1 MRERLPTRSLAPP
14 FALLFAVLAL
24 LGGPGAAVGADSKLG
39 RAERKAL
46 EERLPPEFRRW
57 LTEVDPI
64 ITDEERDAFLALD
77 KDYQR
82 DAFIRRFWEVRDPYP
97 DTSRN
102 ELKES
107 WDSRVAGAYQTFGAL
122 DDERARYFLLNG
134 PPAERMAEQCGIL
147 LWPTEVWIYPPTPRV
162 KDVLVLVFHQRSSLG
177 RWRLWMPSDGL
188 AALFQ
193 SAFPSATE
201 RALATELQS
210 ACIRNDRFAAAILS
224 VWRRGQFDYA
234 SQINAALKPIEGPAR
249 EWVSTFASYST
260 DLPEGAAVLPGELE
274 VAFPGRRQSRTVVQA
289 TVGIPVEKLTPS
301 EIEGHRSYNF
311 LLNGEVVREGRLFDS
326 FRYKFDLPAAEVT
339 SESLPL
345 VFERFLR
352 PGTYTLI
359 VRADDLNGGG
369 TFRVEREIEVPTV
382 AEAPPEPPDPETAR
396 LLAEANAALSTL
408 DNTIQIVQPRGEM
421 HSGLI
426 RFDTLTTGPDIAEVQ
441 FVLDGK
447 PILRKKR
454 PPFSVELDLGEVP
467 ATRTLAAIAFDAA
480 GREIASDVELLNSSP
495 HRFAVRLLEP
505 RRGHRYESSLRAE
518 AEVEVPEGET
528 LERVEFW
535 LNETLVATLYQ
546 EPFTQPIVLPPDEP
560 IAYVR
565 AVAYQVDGN
574 STEELV
580 FVNAPENLD
589 EIDVEFVE
597 LYTTVVGGDDRPVSD
612 LPEEIFSIA
621 EDGVPQTLVR
631 FERLENLPIHA
642 AVLLDVSAS
651 MEPNLS
657 VAREAALQFF
667 RDAIQPR
674 DRAALIPF
682 NDRPT
687 LAVKMTSKLDT
698 LAGGL
703 AGLKAERGTALY
715 DSVVFG
721 LFYFNGL
728 RGQRAMLVLSDG
740 KDENSRFTL
749 DQTLDF
755 ARRAGV
761 AIYTIGLDIP
771 RRDLEVRKALKQL
784 AEETGGRFF
793 FIDAATELAP
803 VYAAIQKELR
813 SRYLLAYQS
822 SNTSR
827 DRRFRTVEVK
837 VARPGLQ
844 AKTIRGYFP

>member
-1 MRERLPTRSLAPP
+1 MRPLALP
-14 FALLFAVLAL
+14 FALCLAL
-24 LGGPGAAVGADSKLG
+24 ATLAGPGGAAASDPRLG

-46 EERLPPEFRRW
+46 EDRLPPEFRRW
-57 LTEVDPI
+57 LIEVDPI
-64 ITDEERDAFLALD
+64 ITEAERDAFLALE

-82 DAFIRRFWEVRDPYP
+82 DAFIHRFWEVRDPYP
-97 DTSRN
+97 DTARN

-107 WDSRVAGAYQTFGAL
+107 WDARVAEAYQTFGTL
-122 DDERARYFLLNG
+122 DEERARYFLLNG
-134 PPAERMAEQCGIL
+134 PPAARMADQCGIL
-147 LWPTEVWIYPPTPRV
+147 LWPTEVWIYAPSPRV
-162 KDVLVLVFHQRSSLG
+162 KETLVLVFHQRSALG
-177 RWRLWMPSDGL
+177 KWRLWMPSDGL

-193 SAFPSATE
+193 GAYPGASEGS
-201 RALATELQS
+201 LARELQS
-210 ACIRNDRFAAAILS
+210 TCIRNDQFAAAILS
-224 VWRRGQFDYA
+224 VWRRGQFGYA
-234 SQINAALKPIEGPAR
+234 TQIAAALAPIEGPAR

-260 DLPEGAAVLPGELE
+260 DLPEGAAVLPGELDI
-274 VAFPGRRQSRTVVQA
+274 AFPGRRQSRTVVQA
-289 TVGIPVEKLTPS
+289 TIGIPVDKLTPV

-339 SESLPL
+339 SASLPL

-369 TFRVEREIEVPTV
+369 SFRIERELEVPTV
-382 AEAPPEPPDPETAR
+382 EAAPPEPPDPETAR

-421 HSGLI
+421 FSGLV

-447 PILRKKR
+447 PILRKNR

-467 ATRTLAAIAFDAA
+467 ATRTLAALAFDAA

-495 HRFAVRLLEP
+495 HRFSVRLLEP
-505 RRGHRYESSLRAE
+505 RRGRKYEASLRAE
-518 AEVEVPEGET
+518 AEVELPEGET

-546 EPFTQPIVLPPDEP
+546 EPFTQPIVLPPGEQ

-565 AVAYQVDGN
+565 AVAFQVDGN

-580 FVNAPENLD
+580 FVNAPEYLE
-589 EIDVEFVE
+589 EIEVEFVE
-597 LYTTVVGGDDRPVSD
+597 LYTTVVGGDERPVAD
-612 LPEEIFSIA
+612 LPEEVFSVA

-651 MEPNLS
+651 MEPNLA

-687 LAVKMTSKLDT
+687 LAVKMTNRLDA
-698 LAGGL
+698 LGGGL

-728 RGQRAMLVLSDG
+728 KGQRAMLVLSDG

-784 AEETGGRFF
+784 AEETGGRSFF
-793 FIDAATELAP
+793 VDEATELTP

-822 SNTSR
+822 SNTGR
-827 DRRFRTVEVK
+827 EQRFRTVEVK

>member
-1 MRERLPTRSLAPP
+1 MRPRTLPLVTL
-14 FALLFAVLAL
+14 LAL
-24 LGGPGAAVGADSKLG
+24 VALAAPGRAAAAAEPKLG
-39 RAERKAL
+39 RAERQAL

-57 LTEVDPI
+57 LAEVAPILTE
-64 ITDEERDAFLALD
+64 EERDAFLKLE

-82 DAFIRRFWEVRDPYP
+82 DAFIRRFWAVRDPYP
-97 DTSRN
+97 DTARN

-107 WDSRVAGAYQTFGAL
+107 WDARVAEAYQTFGEL
-122 DDERARYFLLNG
+122 DEERARFFLLNG
-134 PPAERMAEQCGIL
+134 PPAVRMADRCGIL
-147 LWPTEVWIYPPTPRV
+147 LWPTEVWIYAPSPRV
-162 KDVLVLVFHQRSSLG
+162 KEPLVLVFHQRSALG
-177 RWRLWMPSDGL
+177 KWRLWMPSDGL

-193 SAFPSATE
+193 SAFPGATE
-201 RALATELQS
+201 GRLAQELQS
-210 ACIRNDRFAAAILS
+210 TCIRNDQFAAAILS
-224 VWRRGQFDYA
+224 VWRRGQFGYA
-234 SQINAALKPIEGPAR
+234 TLIAAALAPIEGPAR
-249 EWVSTFASYST
+249 EWVSTFAAYST
-260 DLPEGAAVLPGELE
+260 DLPEGAAALPGEIE
-274 VAFPGRRQSRTVVQA
+274 IAFPGRRQSRTVVQA
-289 TVGIPVEKLTPS
+289 TIAIPVERLSPV
-301 EIEGHRSYNF
+301 ELEGHRSYNF
-311 LLNGEVVREGRLFDS
+311 LVNGEVVREGRLFDS

-339 SESLPL
+339 SAALPL

-359 VRADDLNGGG
+359 VRADDLNGAG
-369 TFRVEREIEVPTV
+369 TYRVEREIAVPAVEEVL
-382 AEAPPEPPDPETAR
+382 PEPPDPETAR

-408 DNTIQIVQPRGEM
+408 DNTIQIVPPRAEM
-421 HSGLI
+421 YSGLV

-447 PILRKKR
+447 PILRKNR
-454 PPFSVELDLGEVP
+454 PPFSVELALGEVP

-495 HRFAVRLLEP
+495 HRFSVRLLEP
-505 RRGHRYESSLRAE
+505 RRGRKYESSLRAE
-518 AEVEVPEGET
+518 AEVEIPEGET

-546 EPFTQPIVLPPDEP
+546 EPFTQPIVLPPGGQV
-560 IAYVR
+560 AYVR

-589 EIDVEFVE
+589 EIDVDFVE
-597 LYTTVVGGDDRPVSD
+597 LFTTVVGGDDRPVAD
-612 LPEEIFSIA
+612 LPEELFSVT

-657 VAREAALQFF
+657 VARDAALQFF

-687 LAVKMTSKLDT
+687 LAVKMTNKLET

-728 RGQRAMLVLSDG
+728 KGQRAMLVLSDG

-771 RRDLEVRKALKQL
+771 RRDLEVRRALKQL

-822 SNTSR
+822 THTGR
-827 DRRFRTVEVK
+827 DQKFRTVEVK